1 MQPMEEQVICTLKGG
16 ASGKRRRQAVKWIY
30 DNQKLKE
37 KAGIHLRRIG
47 IVEMELE
54 DVLQEGRIALVQML
68 ENDRFR
74 RKSSLTTYFQK
85 ICQNIYAKKY
95 RKPADR
101 RRGKHPSE
109 TIISISQHP
118 DLPAPDPRKNAE
130 QRILEAEHQQTY
142 QEILHFLLK
151 FLKPEERRVML
162 FCYRNLPMD
171 RIASEM
177 GYEHPNSAK
186 KKVSKCRKRLQELMT
201 NNANIRKYIE
211 KKLGP
216 DNGLLRKRTTTD

>member
-1 MQPMEEQVICTLKGG
+1 MQPMEEQVICALKGG
-16 ASGKRRRQAVKWIY
+16 AGGKRRRQAVKWIY

-68 ENDRFR
+68 EKNRFR
-74 RKSSLTTYFQK
+74 QKSSLTTYFQK
-85 ICQNIYAKKY
+85 ICQNIYSKKY
-95 RKPADR
+95 RKPSDR
-101 RRGKHPSE
+101 RRGNRPSE
-109 TIISISQHP
+109 AVISLSQHP
-118 DLPAPDPRKNAE
+118 ELPIPDPRKNAE
-130 QRILEAEHQQTY
+130 QRILEAEHQQNCE
-142 QEILHFLLK
+142 EILDFLLQ
-151 FLKPEERRVML
+151 FLRAEERRVMQ
-162 FCYRNLPMD
+162 FYFRNLPMD

-177 GYEHPNSAK
+177 GYKHPNSAK
-186 KKVSKCRKRLQELMT
+186 KKVSKCRKRLQEVMT

-216 DNGLLRKRTTTD
+216 DNGLLRKRTTTG